1 MWLYDPL
8 PVWHAYRVAFFT
20 LFALALGSCTP
31 VDIHPV
37 ASNCLPIVTY
47 SPEFQ
52 QQFAAELGELHAS
65 NHYPHVETFIVDAER
80 TRDGLRA
87 CR

>member
-1 MWLYDPL
+1 MECYA
-8 PVWHAYRVAFFT
+8 VFFGLCLLAVG
-20 LFALALGSCTP
+20 LFACTP

-47 SPEFQ
+47 SLEFQ

-80 TRDGLRA
+80 ARAGLRA